1 MINTI
6 TFKTNFSIRILL
18 LSLLLVESLCQ
29 SNGTGDYGTT
39 TTTGRMS
46 KKGHPKKFV
55 AKKGKSKPRT
65 TRDYIYTTGTGGWG
79 STWED
84 TTYPDTTED
93 PTDAEMET
101 KIVTD
106 VEIGNEM
113 HTMTLKFRIRKK

>member
-1 MINTI
+1 M
-6 TFKTNFSIRILL
+6 

-29 SNGTGDYGTT
+29 SNGTRDYGTT
-39 TTTGRMS
+39 TTTGGMF
-46 KKGHPKKFV
+46 KKGPAKRFS
-55 AKKGKSKPRT
+55 AKKGPAKKSKPRT
-65 TRDYIYTTGTGGWG
+65 TRDYIYTTGSGGWG

-106 VEIGNEM
+106 VEIGKEM
-113 HTMTLKFRIRKK
+113 HTMTLKFKISKK